1 MHKSASCYCPYR
13 LYPYDTLCTYGV
25 KQLKFLGFSNRNSDK
40 IRECLRLRRYSLSV
54 LQLRPILFRL
64 QRSCC
69 RAASF
74 KSLAVTRHF
83 CSAKVLVRGLRRGM
97 KDFCVPP
104 KPPAKRNFQRK
115 FALRR
120 LKTESLLLGTEIV
133 AKCLKPVLPKTRTR
147 VLRYFQARSIC
158 IV

>member
-1 MHKSASCYCPYR
+1 MHESAPCFCPYR

-54 LQLRPILFRL
+54 LQLRPILL
-64 QRSCC
+64 YIQRFSC
-69 RAASF
+69 RAANLW
-74 KSLAVTRHF
+74 SLAVTRHF
-83 CSAKVLVRGLRRGM
+83 CSAKVLVRGLRWGM
-97 KDFCVPP
+97 KDFAAPP

-120 LKTESLLLGTEIV
+120 FKTENLLLGTKIQR
-133 AKCLKPVLPKTRTR
+133 KRFKPVLR
-147 VLRYFQARSIC
+147 
-158 IV
+158 